1 MQRAP
6 VYFEGGLDGKKKK
19 KKKSSHSYLVLLPF
33 LILLF
38 FAVFQASVRILEYSY
53 VGKTRNVK
61 YVWE

>member
-19 KKKSSHSYLVLLPF
+19 KKSSHSYLVLPF